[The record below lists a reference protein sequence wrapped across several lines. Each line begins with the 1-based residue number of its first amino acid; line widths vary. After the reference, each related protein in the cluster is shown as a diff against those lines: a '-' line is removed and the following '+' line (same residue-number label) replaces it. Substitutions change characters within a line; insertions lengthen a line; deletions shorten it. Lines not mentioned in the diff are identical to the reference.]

1 MNGALQVGLCSRK
14 ALPRPLW
21 TPSELWLSSL
31 TTAAPVTHP
40 NTSGTKQNPTHTARR
55 GKTAWKDTA
64 RLALFAPVC
73 SAKVEQFSLSIK
85 YLRLLSPKSAVLVF
99 AVAGSLATHVCVC
112 IAGTNA
118 PTARCHGTSRQL
130 RFATMCAPKT
140 AQHPASPRN
149 RSLRTTTDSW
159 PGGRFPAA
167 ARAQERLLA
176 EALATPIASLS
187 ARTLSRC
194 TPSTLQLATRW
205 QLGRQRRGRPGKQ
218 PAAAKAQDIYPV

>member
-99 AVAGSLATHVCVC
+99 AVAGSLATACVCVYRRHERSHRQMPWDKQAAEIRNHVCPEN
-112 IAGTNA
+112 GPA
-118 PTARCHGTSRQL
+118 PGVS
-130 RFATMCAPKT
+130 PKPKL
-140 AQHPASPRN
+140 AHH
-149 RSLRTTTDSW
+149 D
-159 PGGRFPAA
+159 
-167 ARAQERLLA
+167 RLLA
-176 EALATPIASLS
+176 G
-187 ARTLSRC
+187 RTLSGSS
-194 TPSTLQLATRW
+194 PSSRATFGGGSSDSDRESVGSDAVTLHSQYTAAGNSLAAG
-205 QLGRQRRGRPGKQ
+205 Q
-218 PAAAKAQDIYPV
+218 AAPRTAR